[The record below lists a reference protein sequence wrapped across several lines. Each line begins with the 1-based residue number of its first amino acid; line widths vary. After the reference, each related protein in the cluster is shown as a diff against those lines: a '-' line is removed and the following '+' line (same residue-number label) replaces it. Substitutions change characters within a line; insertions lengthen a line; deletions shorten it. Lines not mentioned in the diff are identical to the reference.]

1 MVIVDVFEA
10 KKDPEKSRKKELFLN
25 MDYSPYFFFTP

>member
-10 KKDPEKSRKKELFLN
+10 KKDPEKSRNRIIPKYG
-25 MDYSPYFFFTP
+25 YSPYFFFTP